1 MPPTSS
7 DLQRLAEAFC
17 LAFKNPSGSAHIALR
32 APNCTQIF
40 APASVNPPPPKS
52 NDQFAAHIDNNI
64 SLLMDSFAVSPK
76 EIHVNEAGRQ
86 ITIWATG
93 TPVFKAEAIGT
104 GGEDWNYTGE
114 YVFILDVNEGG
125 KITRVLEFLDSLG
138 TQRLRGLMERAR
150 ENVGR
155 AGKAW

>member
-1 MPPTSS
+1 
-7 DLQRLAEAFC
+7 
-17 LAFKNPSGSAHIALR
+17 
-32 APNCTQIF
+32 
-40 APASVNPPPPKS
+40 
-52 NDQFAAHIDNNI
+52 
-64 SLLMDSFAVSPK
+64 MDSFAVSPK